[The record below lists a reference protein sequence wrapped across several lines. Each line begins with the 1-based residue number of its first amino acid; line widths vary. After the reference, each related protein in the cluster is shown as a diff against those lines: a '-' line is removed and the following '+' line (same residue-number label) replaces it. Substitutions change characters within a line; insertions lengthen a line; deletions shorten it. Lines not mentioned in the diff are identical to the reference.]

1 MYILFRKNPGFV
13 IMDKECEVTT
23 MISTE
28 IGLDLNNLEYAIIK
42 KKNQILPLVLIIIGF
57 SFLLVAIPFLVIW
70 LLQVPVEINGVN
82 RYPYEQIYINF
93 MVTFN
98 AIFTSLTI
106 SILLAAFILNKK
118 EPMDF
123 LIINKDF
130 DYNTYYEIV
139 LKKNKSI
146 FFTQKKAFYYNYLSN
161 ELEEISAKE
170 EILYLID
177 KYIFWKKWKN
187 VESYKVVKK
196 NKKTILKFS
205 YKNRRIVLNYRYALF
220 YQGNTIPYLIKE
232 SVGNNQN
239 SRNSTNVMN
248 SYYLTNLNRNIS
260 RKLPEKIMKVINNN
274 Y

>member
-1 MYILFRKNPGFV
+1 MNR
-13 IMDKECEVTT
+13 ESEVTT
-23 MISTE
+23 MIVTD

-42 KKNQILPLVLIIIGF
+42 KKNQILPLVFIILGS
-57 SFLLVAIPFLVIW
+57 SFLLVAIPFIVIW
-70 LLQVPVEINGVN
+70 LLKVPVEINGVN
-82 RYPYEQIYINF
+82 RYPYETIYINF
-93 MVTFN
+93 MLTFN
-98 AIFTSLTI
+98 SIFGSIAIS
-106 SILLAAFILNKK
+106 SLLAAFILNKK
-118 EPMDF
+118 KPIDF
-123 LIINKDF
+123 LIVNKDF

-139 LKKNKSI
+139 LKKNRSL
-146 FFTQKKAFYYNYLSN
+146 FFTQKKAFYYDYLAN
-161 ELEEISAKE
+161 ELEEISSRE

-177 KYIFWKKWKN
+177 KYIFWKKWSSIEN
-187 VESYKVVKK
+187 YKVIKK

-205 YKNRRIVLNYRYALF
+205 YKNKRIVLNYRYAFF
-220 YQGNTIPYLIKE
+220 YQGNNIPYLINE

>member
-13 IMDKECEVTT
+13 IINKECEVTT

-118 EPMDF
+118 KPMDF
-123 LIINKDF
+123 IIINKDF
-130 DYNTYYEIV
+130 DYNTYYEII
-139 LKKNKSI
+139 LKKNRSI

-161 ELEEISAKE
+161 ELEEISSKE

-177 KYIFWKKWKN
+177 KYIFWKKWMN

-205 YKNRRIVLNYRYALF
+205 YKNRRIVLNYRYALI
-220 YQGNTIPYLIKE
+220 YQGNTIPYLIRE